1 MANGSDPRS
10 RQRTARSIIGVGVKV
25 EVWFEEDDLCDAWF
39 PATVIEDLGNNL
51 FLIEYQCDEAEF
63 RKVTVDHHHIR
74 PSTPPIRDTNF
85 VLLEKVDAF
94 YDFGWWTGVITKKL
108 ADSRYIVYFKH
119 TNKEREVS
127 HLELRLHVEHGESSS
142 VKRITE
148 ERSGVLLNF
157 TGPIDKQT
165 SIVASTMKRTKVT
178 SAGSNDKHLKPSK
191 KLKLGITFD
200 DQTLSDVGGS
210 KEASNPTATENLSRR
225 KRVLVNRE
233 KNIESSSPVITSARK
248 KGRSAADSR
257 GVKALPQGEVKIQ
270 TPKIVEKE
278 HVPREFGPPI
288 TCVMGLQCKALTI
301 SQTKN
306 VKKIVESGVPLTP
319 KTTGNQEEKTADGG
333 MSLKRKR
340 GRPFKS
346 QPKTPL
352 AVTHENGDAGQQKNT
367 PPIVNNAEKLPN
379 TNTTVKYQSVKGK
392 RGKRGKRR
400 KIKSINIV
408 SPAQA
413 QGGKDSS
420 SKQKQKANENGGSA
434 SEVVVVEK
442 SADTMSMS
450 MSISISDDQPL
461 SRWIEGMQQQQ
472 QQPSACVRKQIE
484 KPSFEK
490 RSTLWATLE
499 SMELFR
505 MIPQKPHFGPLEKE
519 KECTREGQAI
529 SKMVNYLRVV
539 EATSQMKLES
549 PRSAYEDNME
559 ALLELES
566 HGFDVKAVRER
577 LNGLLKIKEKQ
588 EGLEQE
594 SKKVKEKMEAERV
607 EGVRMDKEIEL
618 VDKQVVALLEKR
630 AQVLKKKEKK
640 DAQVVVLEAE
650 VDGIHQGIAQARRN
664 FDDLAAASLC
674 VSSISHQP

>member
-1 MANGSDPRS
+1 MDPTRGA
-10 RQRTARSIIGVGVKV
+10 ARSIIGVGEKV
-25 EVWFEEDDLCDAWF
+25 EIWFEEDDLRDAWF
-39 PATVIEDLGNNL
+39 PATVIEELGNNR
-51 FLIEYQCDEAEF
+51 FLIEYQCDKADL
-63 RKVTVDHHHIR
+63 RKVTVDRHHIR
-74 PSTPPIRDTNF
+74 PATPPIKDTNF
-85 VLLEKVDAF
+85 VLLE
-94 YDFGWWTGVITKKL
+94 
-108 ADSRYIVYFKH
+108 
-119 TNKEREVS
+119 KEREVS

-142 VKRITE
+142 VKRSSE
-148 ERSGVLLNF
+148 ERSAVLLNV

-178 SAGSNDKHLKPSK
+178 SAGSNDKHLRPSK
-191 KLKLGITFD
+191 KLKPGITFD
-200 DQTLSDVGGS
+200 DQTLSDVGGGS
-210 KEASNPTATENLSRR
+210 KEANNPTATATATATENLSRG

-248 KGRSAADSR
+248 KGRSAAADSK
-257 GVKALPQGEVKIQ
+257 GVKALPQGEMKIQ

-288 TCVMGLQCKALTI
+288 TCVMGLQCKAMTI

-306 VKKIVESGVPLTP
+306 VKKTVESGVPLTP
-319 KTTGNQEEKTADGG
+319 KTTGSQEEKAADGG
-333 MSLKRKR
+333 VSLKRKR

-352 AVTHENGDAGQQKNT
+352 AVTHANGDAGQQRNT
-367 PPIVNNAEKLPN
+367 PVVNNAEKLPN
-379 TNTTVKYQSVKGK
+379 TSVKYQSVK
-392 RGKRGKRR
+392 GKRGKRR

-413 QGGKDSS
+413 QVGKDSS
-420 SKQKQKANENGGSA
+420 SKQKAKENGGSG
-434 SEVVVVEK
+434 SEVVVEK
-442 SADTMSMS
+442 SADRMS

-461 SRWIEGMQQQQ
+461 SRWIEGMQQQ
-472 QQPSACVRKQIE
+472 PSASVKKQIE
-484 KPSFEK
+484 KLSFEK

-505 MIPQKPHFGPLEKE
+505 MIPQKPHFRPLEKE
-519 KECTREGQAI
+519 KECTREGHAI

-539 EATSQMKLES
+539 EAASQMKLES
-549 PRSAYEDNME
+549 PRSAYDDNME

-577 LNGLLKIKEKQ
+577 LRGLLRIKEKQ
-588 EGLEQE
+588 EGLEEE

-607 EGVRMDKEIEL
+607 EGVRIDKEIEL

-630 AQVLKKKEKK
+630 VQVLKKKEKK
-640 DAQVVVLEAE
+640 DAQVGVLEAE
-650 VDGIHQGIAQARRN
+650 VDGIRQGIDQARRN

-674 VSSISHQP
+674 VSSVSQQA

>member
-1 MANGSDPRS
+1 MKSSFRGSGTQGEKKYHGS
-10 RQRTARSIIGVGVKV
+10 REGGEDGVVRELKTKRKWVDGKWIRPEEQRTARSIIGVGEKV
-25 EVWFEEDDLCDAWF
+25 EIWFEEDDLRDAWF
-39 PATVIEDLGNNL
+39 PATVIEELGNNR
-51 FLIEYQCDEAEF
+51 FLIEYQCDKADL
-63 RKVTVDHHHIR
+63 RKVTVDRHHIR
-74 PSTPPIRDTNF
+74 PATPPIKDTNF
-85 VLLEKVDAF
+85 VLLE
-94 YDFGWWTGVITKKL
+94 
-108 ADSRYIVYFKH
+108 
-119 TNKEREVS
+119 KEREVS

-142 VKRITE
+142 VKRSSE
-148 ERSGVLLNF
+148 ERSAVLLNV

-178 SAGSNDKHLKPSK
+178 SAGSNDKHLRPSK
-191 KLKLGITFD
+191 KLKPGITFD
-200 DQTLSDVGGS
+200 DQTLSDVGGGS
-210 KEASNPTATENLSRR
+210 KEANNPTATATATATENLSRG

-248 KGRSAADSR
+248 KGRSAAADSK
-257 GVKALPQGEVKIQ
+257 GVKALPQGEMKIQ

-288 TCVMGLQCKALTI
+288 TCVMGLQCKAMTI

-306 VKKIVESGVPLTP
+306 VKKTVESGVPLTP
-319 KTTGNQEEKTADGG
+319 KTTGSQEEKAADGG
-333 MSLKRKR
+333 VSLKRKR

-352 AVTHENGDAGQQKNT
+352 AVTHANGDAGQQRNT
-367 PPIVNNAEKLPN
+367 PVVNNAEKLPN
-379 TNTTVKYQSVKGK
+379 TSVKYQSVK
-392 RGKRGKRR
+392 GKRGKRR

-413 QGGKDSS
+413 QVGKDSS
-420 SKQKQKANENGGSA
+420 SKQKAKENGGSG
-434 SEVVVVEK
+434 SEVVVEK
-442 SADTMSMS
+442 SADRMS

-461 SRWIEGMQQQQ
+461 SRWIEGMQQQ
-472 QQPSACVRKQIE
+472 PSASVKKQIE
-484 KPSFEK
+484 KLSFEK

-505 MIPQKPHFGPLEKE
+505 MIPQKPHFRPLEKE
-519 KECTREGQAI
+519 KECTREGHAI

-539 EATSQMKLES
+539 EAASQMKLES
-549 PRSAYEDNME
+549 PRSAYDDNME

-577 LNGLLKIKEKQ
+577 LRGLLRIKEKQ
-588 EGLEQE
+588 EGLEEE

-607 EGVRMDKEIEL
+607 EGVRIDKEIEL

-630 AQVLKKKEKK
+630 VQVLKKKEKK
-640 DAQVVVLEAE
+640 DAQVGVLEAE
-650 VDGIHQGIAQARRN
+650 VDGIRQGIDQARRN

-674 VSSISHQP
+674 VSSVSQQA

>member
-1 MANGSDPRS
+1 MDPTRGAENSKIDHRGRRKGGS
-10 RQRTARSIIGVGVKV
+10 V
-25 EVWFEEDDLCDAWF
+25 
-39 PATVIEDLGNNL
+39 
-51 FLIEYQCDEAEF
+51 CDEAEL
-63 RKVTVDHHHIR
+63 RKVTVDHRHIR

-85 VLLEKVDAF
+85 VLLE
-94 YDFGWWTGVITKKL
+94 
-108 ADSRYIVYFKH
+108 
-119 TNKEREVS
+119 KEREVS

-142 VKRITE
+142 VKRSTE
-148 ERSGVLLNF
+148 ERSAVLLNF

-191 KLKLGITFD
+191 KLKPGITFD

-210 KEASNPTATENLSRR
+210 KEASNPTVTATPTENLSRR

-233 KNIESSSPVITSARK
+233 KNIGSSSPVITSARK

-257 GVKALPQGEVKIQ
+257 GVKALPQGEMKIK

-288 TCVMGLQCKALTI
+288 TCVMGLQCKAMTI

-319 KTTGNQEEKTADGG
+319 KTTGNQEEKAVDGG

-367 PPIVNNAEKLPN
+367 PVVNNTEKLPN
-379 TNTTVKYQSVKGK
+379 TTSSVKYQSVKGK

-413 QGGKDSS
+413 QAQGGKDSS
-420 SKQKQKANENGGSA
+420 SKQKANENGGSA
-434 SEVVVVEK
+434 SEAVVVEK
-442 SADTMSMS
+442 SAADTMSMSMS

-461 SRWIEGMQQQQ
+461 SRWIEGMQQQ
-472 QQPSACVRKQIE
+472 PSASVKKQIE
-484 KPSFEK
+484 KLSFEK
-490 RSTLWATLE
+490 RSTLWGTLE

-505 MIPQKPHFGPLEKE
+505 MIPQKPHFRPLEKE

-549 PRSAYEDNME
+549 PRSTYEDNME
-559 ALLELES
+559 ALMELES

-577 LNGLLKIKEKQ
+577 LSGLLRIKEKQ
-588 EGLEQE
+588 EGLEEE

-607 EGVRMDKEIEL
+607 EGVRIDKEIEL

-640 DAQVVVLEAE
+640 DAQVRVLEAE
-650 VDGIHQGIAQARRN
+650 VDGIHQGITQARRN

-674 VSSISHQP
+674 VSSVSTNHDI